1 MTSVD
6 IEYKRFGFRRRISV
20 TMPARWEELSAEQL
34 AVVAR
39 SFHDWVS
46 EAEMIAVMCGIPE
59 KLVKRFDEYQQ
70 YVLGKE
76 LDFMGEFKPAYAF
89 VLKRVKKLTAPLPR
103 MEGVSF
109 AQFMYADT
117 YYEKYVDMEDEKALD
132 KFIACLYL
140 PNKKEFSEKLI
151 EERAE
156 YVAQHLA
163 VIEKTAISLNYR
175 LVKEWITERYPFVFQ
190 KPAGDGEKK
199 KVKPKSGSWVQ
210 ILEGIVGDD
219 IINQDKYARLPM
231 HTVLRFLTQKI
242 KEYARK

>member
-1 MTSVD
+1 
-6 IEYKRFGFRRRISV
+6 
-20 TMPARWEELSAEQL
+20 MPARWEELSAGQL
-34 AVVAR
+34 ALVAR
-39 SFHDWVS
+39 SYHDGVS
-46 EAEMIAVMCGIPE
+46 DAEMLAGMCGLKL
-59 KLVKRFDEYQQ
+59 KLVKRFDDYQM
-70 YVLGKE
+70 YVLGKQ

-89 VLKRVKKLTAPLPR
+89 VLKRVKKLSAPLPR

-109 AQFMYADT
+109 GQFIFADT
-117 YYEKYVDMEDEKALD
+117 YYEQYIDTEDEKALN

-140 PNKKEFSEKLI
+140 PEKKEFSEKLI
-151 EERAE
+151 EQRAE
-156 YVAQHLA
+156 YVALHLA

-190 KPAGDGEKK
+190 KPVEDVEKK

-219 IINQDKYARLPM
+219 IINQDKYAGLPM